1 MTIPTT
7 SAAPPRSTRSR
18 LTYANAMATVAVFIA
33 LGGTSY
39 AALRVTGKNVPKDA
53 LTGADIKNLTGK
65 DVRNNTLTGA
75 DVNNLTSADVSNGG
89 LLAEDFR
96 PGQLPVG
103 PEGPQGI
110 QGPQGVAGPPGIS
123 GYELVQVVDDF
134 TADETFERVSAVCPA
149 GKKILG
155 GGAAVQDSKIGI
167 TTSRPTSS
175 SKWFVQVDQIPGQD
189 VTSDSRVFVIIT
201 CANTD

>member
-1 MTIPTT
+1 
-7 SAAPPRSTRSR
+7 
-18 LTYANAMATVAVFIA
+18 
-33 LGGTSY
+33 
-39 AALRVTGKNVPKDA
+39 
-53 LTGADIKNLTGK
+53 
-65 DVRNNTLTGA
+65 
-75 DVNNLTSADVSNGG
+75 VNNLTSADVSNGG

-110 QGPQGVAGPPGIS
+110 QGPEGVAGLPGIS

-134 TADETFERVSAVCPA
+134 TA
-149 GKKILG
+149 
-155 GGAAVQDSKIGI
+155 